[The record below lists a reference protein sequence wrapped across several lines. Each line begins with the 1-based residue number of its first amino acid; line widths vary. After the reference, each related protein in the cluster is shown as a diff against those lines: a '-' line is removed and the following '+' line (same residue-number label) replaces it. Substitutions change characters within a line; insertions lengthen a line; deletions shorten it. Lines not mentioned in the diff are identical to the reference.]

1 MEKLDTYNSLNGAK
15 KAATDFV
22 KMAGGK

>member
-1 MEKLDTYNSLNGAK
+1 LDTYNSLNGAK